1 MTHIKNIL
9 AGVTSVHAAI
19 LRSTDDALLSELG
32 LTDDGAG
39 AAEAPAV
46 AEDREAELNAMTVK
60 DLKQYASEKGIALDS
75 KAKKA
80 EIIETILQ
88 AESK

>member
-1 MTHIKNIL
+1 
-9 AGVTSVHAAI
+9 
-19 LRSTDDALLSELG
+19 
-32 LTDDGAG
+32 
-39 AAEAPAV
+39 
-46 AEDREAELNAMTVK
+46 MTVK
-60 DLKQYASEKGIALDS
+60 DLKQYAFEKGIALDS

>member
-1 MTHIKNIL
+1 MNAVSRLTAKELNL
-9 AGVTSVHAAI
+9 AARTVFAEAA
-19 LRSTDDALLSELG
+19 TE
-32 LTDDGAG
+32 G